1 MTSLHW
7 AAYHGD
13 RDLVQILL
21 RAGAKQTV
29 SKLGYTPVDIAG
41 FSLRREVV
49 EGLAYDYSIR
59 ILKCELKVKRQKM
72 NAVDGQEE
80 NFEEELD
87 ALKFEI
93 QDFNKRLVAGGR
105 RLHRYFAYRDPKY
118 DSDEDADMGYE
129 SDEVSKSTKA
139 R

>member
-49 EGLAYDYSIR
+49 EGLAYDCSIR
-59 ILKCELKVKRQKM
+59 ILKAELK
-72 NAVDGQEE
+72 
-80 NFEEELD
+80 
-87 ALKFEI
+87 
-93 QDFNKRLVAGGR
+93 
-105 RLHRYFAYRDPKY
+105 
-118 DSDEDADMGYE
+118 
-129 SDEVSKSTKA
+129 
-139 R
+139 